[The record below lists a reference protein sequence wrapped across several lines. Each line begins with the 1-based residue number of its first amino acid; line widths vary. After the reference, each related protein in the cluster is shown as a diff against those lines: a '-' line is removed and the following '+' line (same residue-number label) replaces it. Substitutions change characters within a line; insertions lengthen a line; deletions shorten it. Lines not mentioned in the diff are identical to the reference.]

1 MKPIIEFYNE
11 NPINFYINSHDKD
24 IIANAS
30 EMSLIFNKKPET
42 FLKLKDIESFVQIL
56 LNQLNSQ
63 EEAPTYKK
71 EHIFYVKDNITYMHR
86 KLAIKFA
93 SWLSVE
99 FEIWFF
105 EIVDNIL
112 FGNYKKHWNAHDIQ
126 KTSQAKMLELKR
138 KLLITPTEKDVRDYF
153 KAEKE
158 FTNAKMAKLRAI
170 KDQYSFEFDAE

>member
-1 MKPIIEFYNE
+1 MKPIIELFNE
-11 NPINFYINSHDKD
+11 NPINFYISSHDKD
-24 IIANAS
+24 IVVNAS
-30 EMSLIFNKKPET
+30 EMALIFNKKTEV
-42 FLKLKDIESFVQIL
+42 FLKLKETENFVQIL

-63 EEAPTYKK
+63 EETPDYNID
-71 EHIFYVKDNITYMHR
+71 HIFHIKEDVTYMHR

-105 EIVDNIL
+105 ETVDNIL

-126 KTSQAKMLELKR
+126 KTSQARMIELKR
-138 KLLITPTEKDVRDYF
+138 KLLINPTEKDVHDYF
-153 KAEKE
+153 RAEKE